1 MLSLPGI
8 YFFPGKLFVT
18 LRQLWCPHLVFLFIS
33 SFYEDKM
40 LKCEISLATGC
51 GLTLRNIEWPYLC
64 AAIHSWNFYC
74 AFFLPAVFSS
84 VYLKKLVGSYAAGC
98 HDFQT

>member
-1 MLSLPGI
+1 MLSLPSI

-33 SFYEDKM
+33 SFYQDKM

-51 GLTLRNIEWPYLC
+51 GFTLYATLNDHIC
-64 AAIHSWNFYC
+64 ALLSTVETFTV
-74 AFFLPAVFSS
+74 PSS
-84 VYLKKLVGSYAAGC
+84 CQQCLAR
-98 HDFQT
+98 FI